1 MKSLKTIIKESIPL
15 DEVKKWSP
23 ALAKKHAAVIDKME
37 LPGFDSRQNSF
48 KDELVAKM
56 KKAKKYTDYEEDIEA
71 IQDRINRKQA
81 IEIAKLNDAR

>member
-1 MKSLKTIIKESIPL
+1 MKTLKTLIKESMPL

-37 LPGFDSRQNSF
+37 LPAFDSRQNSF

>member
-1 MKSLKTIIKESIPL
+1 VKTLKTIIKEAKPL

>member
-1 MKSLKTIIKESIPL
+1 MPL
-15 DEVKKWSP
+15 DEVKKWTP
-23 ALAKKHAAVIDKME
+23 ELAKKHAAVIDKMK

>member
-1 MKSLKTIIKESIPL
+1 MKTLKTIIKEAKPL

-37 LPGFDSRQNSF
+37 LPGFDRNQNKF